1 MGAFL
6 RTGSD
11 LAVSCLSRWGKVA
24 AQGTKAVEPLLSPP
38 MSVMLHAVPT
48 VSFKFASS
56 PTGLVLL
63 VAVFTVGL
71 EGDLSEVTQLVS

>member
-1 MGAFL
+1 
-6 RTGSD
+6 
-11 LAVSCLSRWGKVA
+11 
-24 AQGTKAVEPLLSPP
+24 